1 MGDGTTFNMAT
12 AYVGD
17 WRMEKEDVGEISI
30 ETDQIFPH
38 ENWPGANNIS
48 NDVCLLKVP
57 KISRQVKNKTK
68 WAIACLPQ
76 KDVTLGAACHVSG
89 WGTTKPDGETSNKK
103 REAAINVMTA
113 DYCNDPANSNMENYV
128 VPN

>member
-1 MGDGTTFNMAT
+1 MGLCGGTIIADRWILTAAHCCKQEDGTTFNMAT

-17 WRMEKEDVGEISI
+17 WRMDKEDVGEISI

-76 KDVTLGAACHVSG
+76 KDVTLGAAC
-89 WGTTKPDGETSNKK
+89 
-103 REAAINVMTA
+103 
-113 DYCNDPANSNMENYV
+113 
-128 VPN
+128 